1 MNQINKYFQNK
12 VKTANANNK
21 KIYSYILYMKFDAG

>member
-1 MNQINKYFQNK
+1 MLN

-21 KIYSYILYMKFDAG
+21 KGKTDFRKINTLGQNKQIKT